1 MIHKFTFDG
10 THLVLD
16 VHSGALHQVDALV
29 YAMLQEGAVFDPQA
43 ALQAG
48 REWLYGL
55 TATRVPGS
63 DFRSGNGAVMDRDLC
78 PCQRSEYQG
87 GDGVAEGTR
96 GECTAGEE
104 TLLAEA
110 LEEIRQLI
118 DRGLLYSSDPLG
130 GSYEPPRSSVVK
142 ALCLHLAHD
151 CNLACRYCFAGQGA
165 YGGPAG
171 LMSAAVG
178 RQAIDFLLA
187 AAGPRRHVEVD
198 FFGGEPLLNKAVMY
212 ELVEYGQKQARQA
225 GKQIK
230 FTLTTNALLLDRE
243 TTDFLNRHEISVVLS
258 HDGRPAVHD
267 RMRPF
272 PSGAGSAELVRE
284 RIQAFL
290 AGRGHQNY
298 YVRGTYT
305 AYNTDF
311 AADVLYLVEQ
321 GFSEVSVEPV
331 VAPPEAPYALREEHL
346 PELMDQYEILTRYLG
361 QRRQAGRPVN
371 FFHFNIDLE
380 GGPCLAKRLTGC
392 AAGVEYLAVAPD
404 GALYPCHQFAGRE
417 DYRLG
422 DVWQGVQNRQL
433 VETFRQAHI
442 YHKSHCLDCWA
453 RYYCSGGCH
462 ASAVQYGGH
471 ILAPYP
477 LGCELARKRLECALY
492 LKARQLAE

>member
-29 YAMLQEGAVFDPQA
+29 YAMLQEGAVFDPAA
-43 ALQAG
+43 ALRAG
-48 REWLYGL
+48 QEWL
-55 TATRVPGS
+55 
-63 DFRSGNGAVMDRDLC
+63 SG
-78 PCQRSEYQG
+78 
-87 GDGVAEGTR
+87 
-96 GECTAGEE
+96 
-104 TLLAEA
+104 LAEA
-110 LEEIRQLI
+110 EVSSSDVQSDNRTVTERGLGQPRQDKSGSERADGSRSKPAAGQENLLSEALAEIQQLI
-118 DRGLLYSSDPLG
+118 AQGLLYSSDPLG
-130 GSYEPPRSSVVK
+130 GSYEPPPGGVVK

-178 RQAIDFLLA
+178 QQAIDFLLA
-187 AAGPRRHVEVD
+187 AAGSRRHVEVD
-198 FFGGEPLLNKAVMY
+198 FFGGEPLLNKPVLY
-212 ELVEYGQKQARQA
+212 ELVPYGQQQAQRA

-243 TTDFLNRHEISVVLS
+243 TADFLNRHEISVVLS

-272 PSGAGSAELVRE
+272 PSGAGSAEPVRE
-284 RIQAFL
+284 RMQAFL
-290 AGRGHQNY
+290 AGRDYQNY

-311 AADVLYLVEQ
+311 ASDVIYLIEQ
-321 GFSEVSVEPV
+321 GFTEVSVEPV
-331 VAPPEAPYALREEHL
+331 VAPLKAPYALCEEHL
-346 PELMDQYEILTRYLG
+346 PELKAQYEILTRYLQ
-361 QRRQAGRPVN
+361 QRRQVGRPVN

-404 GALYPCHQFAGRE
+404 GGLYPCHQFAGRE

-433 VETFRQAHI
+433 VEVFRQAHI
-442 YHKSHCLDCWA
+442 YHKPHCLDCWA

-462 ASAVQYGGH
+462 ASAINYGGH

-477 LGCELARKRLECALY
+477 TGCELARKRLECALY
-492 LKARQLAE
+492 LKAQQLAE